1 MYTNTCVCVYIYL
14 YNSNWVCACW
24 GMLVACTQTA
34 GFKFLLHAWDI
45 LTRPLLSMLSEEE
58 LHFSQILLDLW
69 FMKLCMPPQTR
80 KCLLSLWEI
89 LQQTSITS
97 YPHCMPMILP
107 EFSKGFFEF
116 LPPKIDKPWIL
127 MKTNS
132 LSHIFNGSP
141 RPRPKPPT
149 ARTRRVRDSWRSHD
163 VSGLEVLR
171 DGRCLASLDRL
182 DMNQPTR

>member
-116 LPPKIDKPWIL
+116 IIPHFQWIPQAPS
-127 MKTNS
+127 KTSNCANS
-132 LSHIFNGSP
+132 TGQGQLAL
-141 RPRPKPPT
+141 T
-149 ARTRRVRDSWRSHD
+149 
-163 VSGLEVLR
+163 
-171 DGRCLASLDRL
+171 RCLRVGGAKGRTVFSEFG
-182 DMNQPTR
+182 